1 MGGVF
6 QREELNRAEDF
17 SQKYQLNLHYVDIDW
32 NNIVEKYV
40 DSVMIAKSAPVH
52 SIKPQIIQAAT
63 EAKVNGNDVMIIGAS
78 ADDIFGGCDKLLSKD
93 WTYKAFLKRFM
104 YTEPEIVLREPVSME
119 YAFYRLKRERRLILS
134 AF

>member
-1 MGGVF
+1 MLIPLDLWGGVF

-52 SIKPQIIQAAT
+52 LPS
-63 EAKVNGNDVMIIGAS
+63 
-78 ADDIFGGCDKLLSKD
+78 
-93 WTYKAFLKRFM
+93 
-104 YTEPEIVLREPVSME
+104 LRS
-119 YAFYRLKRERRLILS
+119 YRRLQRPRLMETML
-134 AF
+134 

>member
-1 MGGVF
+1 MKA
-6 QREELNRAEDF
+6 LPL
-17 SQKYQLNLHYVDIDW
+17 KYQLNLHYVDIDW
-32 NNIVEKYV
+32 NNTVEKYV

-52 SIKPQIIQAAT
+52 SIEPQIMQAAT

-78 ADDIFGGCDKLLSKD
+78 ADDIFGGCDKLLPKD

-104 YTEPEIVLREPVSME
+104 YTEPEIVLKEPVLME
-119 YAFYRLKRERRLILS
+119 YAFLTFKRERRLILS